1 MSDNRAKALELLQEM
16 IPDMLSGDGQQVL
29 ASGFASELGDMS
41 LDNVF
46 GALWS
51 RPGLD
56 RRSRSLVTIGI
67 LIALGSTEELK
78 VHFPVALVNG
88 VTREELE
95 EIVYHSAGYA
105 GFPAAS
111 TARLAGMEVLGSEEA
126 AQDHIRHLTGGGEEL
141 RPSADPDVSADG
153 KPRQGG

>member
-1 MSDNRAKALELLQEM
+1 MTDNRAKALALLQEM
-16 IPDMLSGDGQQVL
+16 IPGMLTEGDTPKVAAQ
-29 ASGFASELGDMS
+29 GFAAEIGELS

-56 RRSRSLVTIGI
+56 RRSRSILTIGI
-67 LIALGSTEELK
+67 LIALGATEELK
-78 VHFPVALVNG
+78 VHFPIALVNG

-105 GFPAAS
+105 GYPAAS
-111 TARLAGMEVLGSEEA
+111 TARLAGMEVLDSEDA
-126 AQDHIRHLTGGGEEL
+126 AQDHLRRLTGNGEKTT
-141 RPSADPDVSADG
+141 G
-153 KPRQGG
+153 